1 MKPHA
6 AAASALAVLFLLI
19 AASVGAATLTKAH
32 HALSSY
38 GFPAGLL
45 PSSVRS
51 YTINSTTD
59 VFSVDLGST
68 CKITLPPDNY
78 LATYSKVITG
88 KIVDGKIADLD
99 GIKVRALFRNW
110 AITGI
115 RASDDDLVFE
125 VGMVTAKYPKKSF
138 VEAPYCEGSK
148 PAAAEI

>member
-6 AAASALAVLFLLI
+6 AASAVLFLLT
-19 AASVGAATLTKAH
+19 AACVGAAPLTKAH

-51 YTINSTTD
+51 YAINSTTD
-59 VFSVDLGST
+59 VFSVNLGST

-88 KIVDGKIADLD
+88 KIVNGKIADLD
-99 GIKVRALFRNW
+99 GIQ
-110 AITGI
+110 
-115 RASDDDLVFE
+115 
-125 VGMVTAKYPKKSF
+125 AKYPKKNF
-138 VEAPYCEGSK
+138 AEAPDCEGRK
-148 PAAAEI
+148 PAAAAI